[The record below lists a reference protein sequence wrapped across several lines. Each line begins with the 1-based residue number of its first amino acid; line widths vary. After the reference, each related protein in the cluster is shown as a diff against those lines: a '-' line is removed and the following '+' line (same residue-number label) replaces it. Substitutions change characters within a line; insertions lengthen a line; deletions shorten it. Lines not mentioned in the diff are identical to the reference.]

1 LEKVGTPVIIAGD
14 VGGTKTYLAA
24 FDPDAQ
30 GFAPLVERRYQTA
43 SYPSAGA
50 LLKAFANETQ
60 INPSRTV
67 LGVPGPV
74 HQLPVRAVNLPWFI
88 DPSEISAV
96 LNSTDVHLLN
106 DLQAT
111 SYGTLVLEPDDLC
124 PLNEGQ
130 RDPKG
135 NIAVIAA
142 GTGLGE
148 GGLCWAEGRYAAI
161 ASEGGHA
168 TFGPSSA
175 LEVELWHFLNE
186 RYGHVSWE
194 RVISGQGLAAIYDFL
209 CERHP
214 DRADAS
220 LAPETAQPDR
230 ADAIARAGLE
240 SHSALAVTALDLFA
254 LLYGREAGNLALK
267 LMSSGGVFVG
277 GGIAPKIL
285 AKLRDGRFMEGF
297 MDKGRMGE
305 PLAAIPVHVVLNDKT
320 ALLGAAYWGAQ
331 F

>member
-1 LEKVGTPVIIAGD
+1 VIIAGD

-24 FDPDAQ
+24 FDPAAQ
-30 GFAPLVERRYQTA
+30 GFGPLVEQRYQTA

-50 LLKAFANETQ
+50 LLKAFADETQ
-60 INPSRTV
+60 IIPSRTV

-74 HQLPVRAVNLPWFI
+74 HQLPVRAVNLPWLI

-96 LNSTDVHLLN
+96 LNGTDVHLLN

-111 SYGTLVLEPDDLC
+111 SYGTLVLEPNDLC
-124 PLNEGQ
+124 PLNQGQ

-148 GGLCWAEGRYAAI
+148 GGLCWTESRYAAI

-168 TFGPSSA
+168 TFGPSSP
-175 LEVELWHFLNE
+175 LEIELWRFLNE

-194 RVISGQGLAAIYDFL
+194 RVVSGQGLAAIYDFL
-209 CERHP
+209 CERH
-214 DRADAS
+214 
-220 LAPETAQPDR
+220 PDR

>member
-1 LEKVGTPVIIAGD
+1 MGTPVIIAGD

-50 LLKAFANETQ
+50 LLKAFADETQ
-60 INPSRTV
+60 IDPSRTV

-74 HQLPVRAVNLPWFI
+74 HQLPVRAVNLPWLI

-96 LNSTDVHLLN
+96 LNGTDVHLLN

-111 SYGTLVLEPDDLC
+111 SYGTLVLESDDLC
-124 PLNEGQ
+124 PLNEGR

-148 GGLCWAEGRYAAI
+148 GGLCWVEGRYAAI

-175 LEVELWHFLNE
+175 LEIELWRFLNE

-194 RVISGQGLAAIYDFL
+194 RVVTGQGLAAIYDFL

-220 LAPETAQPDR
+220 LAPEAEQPDR
-230 ADAIARAGLE
+230 AEAIARAGLE
-240 SHSALAVTALDLFA
+240 SHSALAVAALDLFA

>member
-1 LEKVGTPVIIAGD
+1 MIIAGD

-24 FDPDAQ
+24 FDPAAQ
-30 GFAPLVERRYQTA
+30 GIAPLVERRYQTA

-50 LLKAFANETQ
+50 LLKAFADETQ
-60 INPSRTV
+60 IAPSRTV

-74 HQLPVRAVNLPWFI
+74 HQLPVRAVNVPWLI
-88 DPSEISAV
+88 DPSEISAA
-96 LNSTDVHLLN
+96 LNGTDVHLLN

-111 SYGTLVLEPDDLC
+111 SYGTLALEADDLC
-124 PLNEGQ
+124 PLNQGQ

-148 GGLCWAEGRYAAI
+148 GGLCWVGGRYAAI
-161 ASEGGHA
+161 ASEGGHS
-168 TFGPSSA
+168 TFGPSSS
-175 LEVELWHFLNE
+175 LEAELWHFLNQ

-194 RVISGQGLAAIYDFL
+194 RVISGQGLTAIYDFL
-209 CERHP
+209 CARQP
-214 DRADAS
+214 DRADAA
-220 LAPETAQPDR
+220 LQPEAALPDR
-230 ADAIARAGLE
+230 ADAIAHAGLAD
-240 SHSALAVTALDLFA
+240 HSALAAEALDLFA

-285 AKLRDGRFMEGF
+285 AKLRDGLFMQGF
-297 MDKGRMGE
+297 VDKGRMDA
-305 PLAAIPVHVVLNDKT
+305 PLKAMPVHVVLNDKT

-331 F
+331 L

>member
-1 LEKVGTPVIIAGD
+1 MGTPVIIAGD

-24 FDPDAQ
+24 FDPAAQ
-30 GFAPLVERRYQTA
+30 GFDPLVERRYQTA

-50 LLKAFANETQ
+50 LLKAFASETQ
-60 INPSRTV
+60 IDPSRTV

-74 HQLPVRAVNLPWFI
+74 HQLPVRAVNLPWLI

-96 LNSTDVHLLN
+96 LNGTDVHLLN

-111 SYGTLVLEPDDLC
+111 SYGTLVLEPDDLY

-148 GGLCWAEGRYAAI
+148 GGLCRAEERYAAI

-168 TFGPSSA
+168 TFGPSSS
-175 LEVELWHFLNE
+175 LEVELWSFLNE
-186 RYGHVSWE
+186 RHGHVSWE
-194 RVISGQGLAAIYDFL
+194 RVVSGQGLAAIYDFL
-209 CERHP
+209 CARHP
-214 DRADAS
+214 DRADAA
-220 LAPETAQPDR
+220 LQPETTQSDR

-240 SHSALAVTALDLFA
+240 GHSALAVAALDLFA

-320 ALLGAAYWGAQ
+320 ALLGAAYWGVQ

>member
-1 LEKVGTPVIIAGD
+1 MPPA
-14 VGGTKTYLAA
+14 
-24 FDPDAQ
+24 PDW
-30 GFAPLVERRYQTA
+30 V
-43 SYPSAGA
+43 
-50 LLKAFANETQ
+50 K
-60 INPSRTV
+60 
-67 LGVPGPV
+67 
-74 HQLPVRAVNLPWFI
+74 
-88 DPSEISAV
+88 
-96 LNSTDVHLLN
+96 
-106 DLQAT
+106 
-111 SYGTLVLEPDDLC
+111 
-124 PLNEGQ
+124 
-130 RDPKG
+130 
-135 NIAVIAA
+135 
-142 GTGLGE
+142 
-148 GGLCWAEGRYAAI
+148 GGLCWTESRYAAI

-168 TFGPSSA
+168 TFGPSSP
-175 LEVELWHFLNE
+175 LEIELWRFLNE

-194 RVISGQGLAAIYDFL
+194 RVVSGQGLAAIYDFL

-214 DRADAS
+214 DRTDAS
-220 LAPETAQPDR
+220 LAPEAEQPDR

-267 LMSSGGVFVG
+267 LMSSGGIFVG

>member
-1 LEKVGTPVIIAGD
+1 MGTPVIIAGD

-24 FDPDAQ
+24 FDPAAQ
-30 GFAPLVERRYQTA
+30 GFDPLVERRYQTA
-43 SYPSAGA
+43 SYASAGE
-50 LLKAFANETQ
+50 LLKTFVSETQ

-74 HQLPVRAVNLPWFI
+74 HQLPVRAVNLPYLI

-96 LNSTDVHLLN
+96 LNGSEVHLLN

-111 SYGTLVLEPDDLC
+111 SYGTLVLGPDDLC
-124 PLNEGQ
+124 PLNHGQ

-148 GGLCWAEGRYAAI
+148 GGLCWAAGRYAAI

-168 TFGPSSA
+168 TFGPSSSLEIA
-175 LEVELWHFLNE
+175 LWRFLNE

-194 RVISGQGLAAIYDFL
+194 RVVSGQGLAATYDFL
-209 CERHP
+209 CARHP
-214 DRADAS
+214 DRADAA
-220 LAPETAQPDR
+220 LQPEAAQPDR

-240 SHSALAVTALDLFA
+240 GHSALAVAALDLFA

-277 GGIAPKIL
+277 GGIAPKII

-297 MDKGRMGE
+297 MDKGRMGA

>member
-1 LEKVGTPVIIAGD
+1 MGTPVIIAGD

-24 FDPDAQ
+24 FDPAAQ

-50 LLKAFANETQ
+50 LLKIFADETQ
-60 INPSRTV
+60 IDPSRTV

-74 HQLPVRAVNLPWFI
+74 HQLPVRAVNLPYLI

-96 LNSTDVHLLN
+96 LNGTDVHLLN

-124 PLNEGQ
+124 PLNQGQ

-148 GGLCWAEGRYAAI
+148 GGLCWAENRYAAI

-168 TFGPSSA
+168 TFGPSSS
-175 LEVELWHFLNE
+175 LEVELWRFLNE

-194 RVISGQGLAAIYDFL
+194 RVVSGQGLAAIYDFL
-209 CERHP
+209 CERQRITVSRISNTVLPWRPGRHP
-214 DRADAS
+214 GSSVTVPRIRCSRSRRWRSTRLDTSRQTAS
-220 LAPETAQPDR
+220 AVSCGSAAPSTTMAPC
-230 ADAIARAGLE
+230 AI
-240 SHSALAVTALDLFA
+240 SV
-254 LLYGREAGNLALK
+254 REW
-267 LMSSGGVFVG
+267 SS
-277 GGIAPKIL
+277 
-285 AKLRDGRFMEGF
+285 
-297 MDKGRMGE
+297 
-305 PLAAIPVHVVLNDKT
+305 
-320 ALLGAAYWGAQ
+320 
-331 F
+331 